1 MRTGCPRETPGSR
14 LGVSEALSGAGFPFD
29 FSGFFLGLCSAR
41 SLPPFSCRLR
51 PCGQLCQ
58 LCQLCGGATAT
69 LTINSN
75 QPGADIQVDGMFV
88 SGDDENTPE
97 VASARRAPFPS
108 SMGLSILGLR
118 RRQTD

>member
-1 MRTGCPRETPGSR
+1 MRMRTGCPRETPGSR

-58 LCQLCGGATAT
+58 LCQLGHPKPPLPQPNRQRPQPPLPHQVGSARAESPDS
-69 LTINSN
+69 NS
-75 QPGADIQVDGMFV
+75 A
-88 SGDDENTPE
+88 EPE
-97 VASARRAPFPS
+97 VCAEAS
-108 SMGLSILGLR
+108 M
-118 RRQTD
+118 